1 MFSEDIDH
9 KCVKIVFPHESH
21 FPQKSLIC
29 QLEYQTLK
37 MLKYFLFEF
46 VDFHNNS
53 NKKIESV
60 FLLTK
65 KRYFRK
71 KAPSYP
77 ANIHLFKVNNSNTT
91 KRCEICSKLTIKTSE
106 PVKFF

>member
-9 KCVKIVFPHESH
+9 KCVKIVFPHQSH
-21 FPQKSLIC
+21 FPKKSLIC
-29 QLEYQTLK
+29 HLEYQTLK

-53 NKKIESV
+53 NKKIESD

-77 ANIHLFKVNNSNTT
+77 ANIYLFKVNNSNTT